1 MGQVTI
7 YIDEETEKKMIAS
20 AKAKKVSKSRW
31 VTEVIREKVA
41 KEWPASV
48 RDLVGSWEDFP
59 SAEELRSYDRQDTK
73 REAL

>member
-7 YIDEETEKKMIAS
+7 YIDEETEKKMNAS
-20 AKAKKVSKSRW
+20 AKAKKVSRSRW

-41 KEWPASV
+41 KEWSASV
-48 RDLVGSWEDFP
+48 RELVGSWEDFP
-59 SAEELRSYDRQDTK
+59 SAEELRSDDGQDTK

>member
-7 YIDEETEKKMIAS
+7 YIDDETVKKMTAS
-20 AKAKKVSKSRW
+20 AKAKNMSKSKW

-48 RDLVGSWEDFP
+48 KELVGSWEDFP
-59 SAEELRSYDRQDTK
+59 SAAELRSDVGQDTK

>member
-7 YIDEETEKKMIAS
+7 YIDDETEKKMIAS
-20 AKAKKVSKSRW
+20 AKAKNVSKSRW

-48 RDLVGSWEDFP
+48 RVLAGS
-59 SAEELRSYDRQDTK
+59 
-73 REAL
+73 

>member
-7 YIDEETEKKMIAS
+7 YIDDDTEKKMIAS

-31 VTEVIREKVA
+31 VTELIREKVA
-41 KEWPASV
+41 KEWPATV
-48 RDLVGSWEDFP
+48 RDLAGSWEDFP
-59 SAEELRSYDRQDTK
+59 SAEELRSDAGQDAE

>member
-7 YIDEETEKKMIAS
+7 YIDDETEKKMIAS

-41 KEWPASV
+41 REWPASV
-48 RDLVGSWEDFP
+48 RELVGAWEDFP
-59 SAEELRSYDRQDTK
+59 STAELRSDVGQDTK

>member
-31 VTEVIREKVA
+31 VTDVIREKVA
-41 KEWPASV
+41 KEWPAPV
-48 RDLVGSWEDFP
+48 RGLAGSWEDFP
-59 SAEELRSYDRQDTK
+59 SAEDLRSDIGQDTK
-73 REAL
+73 RESL

>member
-7 YIDEETEKKMIAS
+7 YIDDETVKKMIAS
-20 AKAKKVSKSRW
+20 AKAKNMSKSKW

-48 RDLVGSWEDFP
+48 RELVGSWEDFP
-59 SAEELRSYDRQDTK
+59 SAAELRSDVGQDTK
-73 REAL
+73 REGH

>member
-7 YIDEETEKKMIAS
+7 YIDEETEKKMNAS
-20 AKAKKVSKSRW
+20 AKAKKVSRSRW

-48 RDLVGSWEDFP
+48 RELVGSWKDFP
-59 SAEELRSYDRQDTK
+59 SAEELRSDDGQDTK

>member
-7 YIDEETEKKMIAS
+7 YIDDETEKKMIAS
-20 AKAKKVSKSRW
+20 AKAKNVSKSRW

-48 RDLVGSWEDFP
+48 RELAGSWADFP
-59 SAEELRSYDRQDTK
+59 SVAELRSDVGQDAK
-73 REAL
+73 REVL

>member
-7 YIDEETEKKMIAS
+7 YIDDDTEKKMIAS
-20 AKAKKVSKSRW
+20 AKAKRVSKSRW

-41 KEWPASV
+41 KEWPATV
-48 RDLVGSWEDFP
+48 RELAGSWEDFP
-59 SAEELRSYDRQDTK
+59 SAAELRPAAGQDAK

>member
-20 AKAKKVSKSRW
+20 AKAKKLSKSRW

-48 RDLVGSWEDFP
+48 RELAGSWEDFP
-59 SAEELRSYDRQDTK
+59 SAEELRADIGQDTK
-73 REAL
+73 CEVL

>member
-7 YIDEETEKKMIAS
+7 YIDDETEKKMIAS
-20 AKAKKVSKSRW
+20 AKAKNISKSKW
-31 VTEVIREKVA
+31 VSDVIREKVA

-48 RDLVGSWEDFP
+48 REVAGSWADFP
-59 SAEELRSYDRQDTK
+59 SLAELRSGIVQDVE